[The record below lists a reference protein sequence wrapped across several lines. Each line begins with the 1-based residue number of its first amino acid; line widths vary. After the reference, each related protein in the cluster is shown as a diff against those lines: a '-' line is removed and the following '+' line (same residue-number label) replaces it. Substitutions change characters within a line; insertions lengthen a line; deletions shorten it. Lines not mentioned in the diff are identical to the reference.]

1 LQEQREVILVE
12 SVGDMLNLWQNG
24 IKNVLVTFGTS
35 LSLPILNQLLKLDI
49 KKIYISLN
57 NDSNK
62 NMAGNIGAD
71 KIYSRLKRY
80 FDQRQLKIA
89 LPIKKDFGEMTNEEI
104 LQWKKT
110 L

>member
-1 LQEQREVILVE
+1 
-12 SVGDMLNLWQNG
+12 MLNLWQSG

-35 LSLPILNQLLKLDI
+35 LSLPILNHMLKLDI

-71 KIYSRLKRY
+71 KIYARLKRY

-104 LQWKKT
+104 LQWKKA

>member
-1 LQEQREVILVE
+1 
-12 SVGDMLNLWQNG
+12 M
-24 IKNVLVTFGTS
+24 
-35 LSLPILNQLLKLDI
+35 
-49 KKIYISLN
+49 N

-89 LPIKKDFGEMTNEEI
+89 LPIKKDFGEMTREEI
-104 LQWKKT
+104 LQWKKA